1 MLQRIILK
9 FRKSVWIYPS
19 IISFISLVGAVLVGM
34 ADSGS
39 FLSLPEFVPEF
50 FLTSVEL
57 SKDILG
63 VIAGSLITM
72 TTFTFSTTMVVLTTY
87 SSQFSPRTVENFLS
101 DDDTMKALGVFMG
114 GFVYSIVT
122 LFFMKN
128 SLGDQLVVSATIGI
142 AYAIVCLVQFTMY
155 IHHVGSYIQTNNL
168 IDRLYQEAEKKI
180 SDYISLIDEGTLM
193 DESTWGGE
201 DLVLRIRSRKAGYI
215 QLIDHSSIYRTAGD
229 IKGTVVLEKIN
240 GQFVTDDSTLFSVY
254 FDEEIQVDE
263 ASVEE
268 LLDSITIG
276 KQKSEIQDFNFS
288 MQKIVEIAL
297 RAISPGIND
306 PNTASH
312 CLRIIGVLLGKIA
325 HIEGGYMLYKGE
337 EDHPKVAYEII
348 EFSQELRSSY
358 HQILHY
364 GKEDVSVMQNMLKS
378 IRFAAE
384 KASADNSKA
393 IERYLEHIWGVL
405 GKTYG
410 NSYDLRTLERE
421 REDIEIIL
429 KDNVKKS
436 P

>member
-1 MLQRIILK
+1 MLQRILLK

-19 IISFISLVGAVLVGM
+19 LISFISLVGAVLVGL

-39 FLSLPEFVPEF
+39 FVNIPELVPEF
-50 FLTSVEL
+50 LLTSVEL

-128 SLGDQLVVSATIGI
+128 SLGDQLVVSATLGI
-142 AYAIVCLVQFTMY
+142 AYAIICLVQFTMY

-168 IDRLYQEAEKKI
+168 LDRLFQEAEKKI
-180 SDYISLIDEGTLM
+180 DDYIDLLEGGRLIHK
-193 DESTWGGE
+193 SNWGGE
-201 DLVLRIRSRKAGYI
+201 DFVIRIRSRLDGYI
-215 QLIDHSSIYRTAGD
+215 QLVDHRAIYRTAKD
-229 IKGTVVLEKIN
+229 IKGTVVFEKIN
-240 GQFVTDDSTLFSVY
+240 GQFVTDGSVLFSIY
-254 FDEEIQVDE
+254 FQEEVQ
-263 ASVEE
+263 VEE
-268 LLDSITIG
+268 ESIQRLLDSITIG

-288 MQKIVEIAL
+288 MQKITEIAL

-312 CLRIIGVLLGKIA
+312 CLRIMGVLLGKIA
-325 HIEGGYMLYKGE
+325 HIEGEFMVYQEE
-337 EDHPKVAYEII
+337 EDYPKVAYEII
-348 EFSQELRSSY
+348 EFSQEMRSSY

-364 GKEDVSVMQNMLKS
+364 GKEDISVMQSMLKS

-384 KASADNSKA
+384 KATGGNRKSIGK
-393 IERYLEHIWGVL
+393 YLDHVW
-405 GKTYG
+405 
-410 NSYDLRTLERE
+410 
-421 REDIEIIL
+421 EIIEKTHDNDFDL
-429 KDNVKKS
+429 SVLENEKKDILTIIEG
-436 P
+436 

>member
-1 MLQRIILK
+1 MLQRILLK

-19 IISFISLVGAVLVGM
+19 IISFISLVGAVVVGM
-34 ADSGS
+34 SDSGS
-39 FLSLPEFVPEF
+39 FLNLPDFLPEF

-57 SKDILG
+57 SKDILS

-128 SLGDQLVVSATIGI
+128 SLGDKLVVSATLGI

-180 SDYISLIDEGTLM
+180 SDYVSLLDEGTLI
-193 DESTWGGE
+193 DGSSWGRE
-201 DLVLRIRSRKAGYI
+201 DLVLRIKSRKEGYI
-215 QLIDHSSIYRTAGD
+215 QLIDHSSIYRTAGN
-229 IKGTVVLEKIN
+229 IKGTVVLGKIN
-240 GQFVTDDSTLFSVY
+240 GQFVTDESVLFSIY
-254 FDEEIQVDE
+254 FDDE
-263 ASVEE
+263 VQFDQETTDE

-288 MQKIVEIAL
+288 MQKITEIAL

-312 CLRIIGVLLGKIA
+312 CLRIMGVLLGKIA
-325 HIEGGYMLYKGE
+325 HIEGSYMLYKGE
-337 EDHPKVAYEII
+337 EEYPKVAYEII
-348 EFSQELRSSY
+348 EFSQELKSSY

-364 GKEDVSVMQNMLKS
+364 GKEDASVMQNMLKS
-378 IRFAAE
+378 IRFAAD
-384 KASADNSKA
+384 KASEGNRKA
-393 IERYLEHIWGVL
+393 IGRYLEHVWGVL
-405 GKTYG
+405 KNTY
-410 NSYDLRTLERE
+410 NTNYDLRILERE
-421 REDIEIIL
+421 KEDIVRIIEE
-429 KDNVKKS
+429 
-436 P
+436 

>member
-1 MLQRIILK
+1 MLQRLLLK

-19 IISFISLVGAVLVGM
+19 IISLISLVGAILVGM

-39 FLSLPEFVPEF
+39 FLNLSGIVPEF

-57 SKDILG
+57 SKNILG

-101 DDDTMKALGVFMG
+101 DDDTMKALGVLMG

-128 SLGDQLVVSATIGI
+128 SLGDQLVVSATLGI
-142 AYAIVCLVQFTMY
+142 AYAIVCLVRFTMY

-168 IDRLYQEAEKKI
+168 IDRLYREAEKKI
-180 SDYISLIDEGTLM
+180 ADYMSILDEGTLIH
-193 DESTWGGE
+193 ESSWGKE
-201 DLVLRIRSRKAGYI
+201 DLVLRITSSKEGYI
-215 QLIDHSSIYRTAGD
+215 QLIDHSSIYRTARN
-229 IKGTVVLEKIN
+229 IKGTVVMEKIN

-254 FDEEIQVDE
+254 FDEEIDIDQESIGGLVN
-263 ASVEE
+263 SV
-268 LLDSITIG
+268 TIG

-288 MQKIVEIAL
+288 MQKIAEIAL

-306 PNTASH
+306 PNTANH

-325 HIEGGYMLYKGE
+325 HVEGGYMLYKGE
-337 EDHPKVAYEII
+337 EDYPKVAYEII

-364 GKEDVSVMQNMLKS
+364 GKEDVSVMQNLLKS
-378 IRFAAE
+378 IRFASE
-384 KASADNSKA
+384 KASEENRKA
-393 IERYLEHIWGVL
+393 IGRYLDHIWGVL

-421 REDIEIIL
+421 KDDIVRIIEG
-429 KDNVKKS
+429 
-436 P
+436 

>member
-1 MLQRIILK
+1 MLQRILLK

-19 IISFISLVGAVLVGM
+19 IISFISLVGAVVVGM
-34 ADSGS
+34 SDSGS
-39 FLSLPEFVPEF
+39 FLNLPDFLPEF

-57 SKDILG
+57 SKDILS

-128 SLGDQLVVSATIGI
+128 SLGDKLVVSATLGI

-180 SDYISLIDEGTLM
+180 SDYVSLLDEGTLI
-193 DESTWGGE
+193 DGSSWGRE
-201 DLVLRIRSRKAGYI
+201 DLVLRIKSRKEGYI
-215 QLIDHSSIYRTAGD
+215 QLIDHSSIYRTAGN
-229 IKGTVVLEKIN
+229 IKGTVVLGKIN
-240 GQFVTDDSTLFSVY
+240 GQFVTDESVLFSIY
-254 FDEEIQVDE
+254 FDGEVQFDQETTD
-263 ASVEE
+263 E

-288 MQKIVEIAL
+288 MQKITEIAL

-312 CLRIIGVLLGKIA
+312 CLRIMGVLLGKIA
-325 HIEGGYMLYKGE
+325 HIDGSYMLYKGE
-337 EDHPKVAYEII
+337 EEYPKVAYEII
-348 EFSQELRSSY
+348 EFSQELKSSY

-364 GKEDVSVMQNMLKS
+364 GKEDASVMQNMLKS
-378 IRFAAE
+378 IRFAAD
-384 KASADNSKA
+384 KASEGNRKA
-393 IERYLEHIWGVL
+393 IGRYLEHVWGVL
-405 GKTYG
+405 KNTY
-410 NSYDLRTLERE
+410 NTNYDLRILERE
-421 REDIEIIL
+421 KEDIVRIIEE
-429 KDNVKKS
+429 
-436 P
+436 